1 VQLTF
6 TDSYAISYLVMSA
19 REWLAMRGIELL
31 AALFVAFV
39 LILGLVA
46 GVPILRSRI
55 AEVIL
60 YSLACVAAVILRSA
74 LDLAAHGILWLASH
88 VGVATG
94 LRAIPE
100 VRPAA

>member
-1 VQLTF
+1 
-6 TDSYAISYLVMSA
+6 MSA
-19 REWLAMRGIELL
+19 RDWLAMRGIELL

-39 LILGLVA
+39 LILGLVG

-60 YSLACVAAVILRSA
+60 YSVACVAAVILRSA
-74 LDLAAHGILWLASH
+74 LDLATHAILWLASL
-88 VGVATG
+88 VGVATRV
-94 LRAIPE
+94 RAVPT

>member
-1 VQLTF
+1 
-6 TDSYAISYLVMSA
+6 MSA

-31 AALFVAFV
+31 AALFVAFL

-60 YSLACVAAVILRSA
+60 YSGACVAAVVLRSA
-74 LDLAAHGILWLASH
+74 LDLSAHAILWLASLI
-88 VGVATG
+88 GGGTR
-94 LRAIPE
+94 LRTVSG
-100 VRPAA
+100 VRPA